1 VSLRD
6 RPLSL
11 VLLPLLLGAFAA
23 LSPLAYASPPDPIW
37 QTGIFDDDDADNVV
51 EFIAS
56 ATALVEPFVYHSPPP
71 RPICVALGVSAQE
84 SLPLCPASSSPPV
97 RAPPSS

>member
-1 VSLRD
+1 VSFRH

-11 VLLPLLLGAFAA
+11 ALLPWLLGTFAA
-23 LSPLAYASPPDPIW
+23 LSPLAYASPPDPTW

-56 ATALVEPFVYHSPPP
+56 VTALVEPFVYHSPPP
-71 RPICVALGVSAQE
+71 RPICVALHAPVRE